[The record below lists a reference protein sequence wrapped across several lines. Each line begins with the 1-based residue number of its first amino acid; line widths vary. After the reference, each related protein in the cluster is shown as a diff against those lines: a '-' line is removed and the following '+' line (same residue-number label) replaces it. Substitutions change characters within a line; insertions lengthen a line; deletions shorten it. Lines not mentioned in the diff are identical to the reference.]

1 MSAVPTAASARI
13 VAPAAATAFSPA
25 ARRDMTYHLH
35 PTSNLAL
42 VQAEGPL
49 VIQRGEGVYVY
60 DEGGRRYI
68 EGMAGLWCAGL
79 GFSERRLA
87 EAAYQQMLELPFYH
101 SFSGKVPAISTQL
114 AETLISVAPTGLARV
129 FFANSGSEA
138 NDSAVKLVWYTNN
151 ALGRPDKK
159 KIISRRKA
167 YHGVTVASA
176 SLTGLAFAHN
186 DFDLPAPRMLHTTTP
201 HYWREGRPGETEE
214 AFSAR
219 LADELEA
226 LIVAE
231 GADTI
236 AAFIAEP
243 VMGAGG
249 VIVPPA
255 GYFERVQAVLR
266 RHDILFI
273 ADEVICGFGRTGE
286 MFGCQ
291 TFGIQPDILTCA
303 KMLTSGYQPM
313 SAMMVA
319 PGIFEALVRQSEKL
333 GVFGHGFTY
342 SGHPVPA
349 AVALE
354 TLAIYQERDIVG
366 HVRKV
371 APVLQDGLRALADH
385 PLVGEARGVG
395 LIGALELVS
404 DKRSRQSFE
413 AKAGVGARVVANAQK
428 RGAIVRSLPGD
439 SIAFSPPLIIEP
451 HEIREL
457 LDAVKGA
464 LDDTWAQTRNL
475 A

>member
-1 MSAVPTAASARI
+1 
-13 VAPAAATAFSPA
+13 
-25 ARRDMTYHLH
+25 
-35 PTSNLAL
+35 
-42 VQAEGPL
+42 
-49 VIQRGEGVYVY
+49 
-60 DEGGRRYI
+60 
-68 EGMAGLWCAGL
+68 
-79 GFSERRLA
+79 
-87 EAAYQQMLELPFYH
+87 
-101 SFSGKVPAISTQL
+101 
-114 AETLISVAPTGLARV
+114 
-129 FFANSGSEA
+129 
-138 NDSAVKLVWYTNN
+138 
-151 ALGRPDKK
+151 
-159 KIISRRKA
+159 
-167 YHGVTVASA
+167 
-176 SLTGLAFAHN
+176 
-186 DFDLPAPRMLHTTTP
+186 MLHTTTP
-201 HYWREGRPGETEE
+201 HFWREARPGETEE

-226 LIVAE
+226 LILAE
-231 GADTI
+231 GPDTV

-255 GYFERVQAVLR
+255 GYFERVQEVLR
-266 RHDILFI
+266 RHDVLFI
-273 ADEVICGFGRTGE
+273 ADEVICGFGRTGQ
-286 MFGCQ
+286 MFGSQ
-291 TFGIQPDILTCA
+291 TFGIRPDILTCA

-313 SAMMVA
+313 SAMLVA
-319 PGIFEALVRQSEKL
+319 PGIFEALLRQSEKL

-354 TLAIYQERDIVG
+354 TLAIYRERDIVG
-366 HVRKV
+366 HVREV

-395 LIGALELVS
+395 LIGALELVR
-404 DKRSRQSFE
+404 DKRTRESFE
-413 AKAGVGARVVANAQK
+413 AKAGVGARLVANAQK

-464 LDDTWAQTRNL
+464 LDDTWAQTRSI